1 VQSLNVSSISFPSSI
16 ALGKGDLLGQEG
28 FCSSR
33 AEFIRTAI
41 RNQLDAPGGAV
52 GQTVTRRSMFME
64 ALVCDREELE
74 KLRARGEGV
83 AIRVVGTVQFGEDI
97 TPELALDIM
106 ELLQVLGVL
115 QASLQVK
122 QTLTYQMP

>member
-1 VQSLNVSSISFPSSI
+1 
-16 ALGKGDLLGQEG
+16 
-28 FCSSR
+28 
-33 AEFIRTAI
+33 
-41 RNQLDAPGGAV
+41 
-52 GQTVTRRSMFME
+52 MFME

-83 AIRVVGTVQFGEDI
+83 AIRVVGAVQFWEDI

-115 QASLQVK
+115 QASPQVK